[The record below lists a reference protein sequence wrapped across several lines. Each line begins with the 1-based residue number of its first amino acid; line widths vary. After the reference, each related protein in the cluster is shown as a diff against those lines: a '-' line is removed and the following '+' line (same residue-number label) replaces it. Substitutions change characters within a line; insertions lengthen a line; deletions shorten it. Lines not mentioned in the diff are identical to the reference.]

1 MSEPLIPPVAEPA
14 VTVDRPVLLREAR
27 EAAGLHIAAL
37 AAALKVP
44 VKKLEALEAGRY
56 DELPDMT
63 FSRALASSA
72 CRHLKV
78 DPVPVLAQIP
88 QGHRPQLGDSAQTIN
103 APFKGVGDPA
113 PLNAM
118 GWLSRPAVLAAIA
131 LLLGALVLVLLPQQ
145 EIAPPADVVMP
156 PPGAVPD
163 ATVPVVEPAPTSV
176 APVGEA
182 VTAAPGV
189 APAPGAEPEAAPA
202 VASAPTVAA
211 PANTTPTVSA
221 TTAVPASVSS
231 TLASAGATGTL
242 LSITATGESWV
253 EVLNGAGSVVTK
265 RMLKTGEVI
274 DFSTA
279 PPYSVVLGRADAV
292 QVTVRGKPFDT
303 TPFARNSVARFE
315 VK

>member
-1 MSEPLIPPVAEPA
+1 MSDVLNSPVAEPA
-14 VTVDRPVLLREAR
+14 ITVDRPVLLREAR

-63 FSRALASSA
+63 FARALASSA
-72 CRHLKV
+72 CRQLKV
-78 DPVPVLAQIP
+78 DPAPVLAQIP
-88 QGHRPQLGDSAQTIN
+88 LGHRPQLGDSAQAIN

-131 LLLGALVLVLLPQQ
+131 LLLGALVLVFLPERQV
-145 EIAPPADVVMP
+145 PPQADAVMP
-156 PPGAVPD
+156 PPGAAPD
-163 ATVPVVEPAPTSV
+163 APALVMEPAPAAV
-176 APVGEA
+176 APVADGSNAIAGTATAASAAPEA
-182 VTAAPGV
+182 VQPLANAPVVATPADTAAV
-189 APAPGAEPEAAPA
+189 
-202 VASAPTVAA
+202 
-211 PANTTPTVSA
+211 A
-221 TTAVPASVSS
+221 TTTTASVSP
-231 TLASAGATGTL
+231 TMAVGTTGSL

-253 EVLNGAGSVVTK
+253 EVVNGAGSVVMK
-265 RMLKTGEVI
+265 RMLKTGDVI

-279 PPYSVVLGRADAV
+279 PPYTVVLGRADAA

-303 TPFARNSVARFE
+303 APYARNSVARFE

>member
-1 MSEPLIPPVAEPA
+1 MSDVLNSPVAEPA
-14 VTVDRPVLLREAR
+14 ITVDRPVLLREAR

-63 FSRALASSA
+63 FARALASSA
-72 CRHLKV
+72 CRQLKV
-78 DPVPVLAQIP
+78 DPAPVLAQIP
-88 QGHRPQLGDSAQTIN
+88 LGHRPQLGDSAQAIN

-131 LLLGALVLVLLPQQ
+131 LLLGALVLVFLP
-145 EIAPPADVVMP
+145 ERSVPPQADAVMP
-156 PPGAVPD
+156 PPGAAPD
-163 ATVPVVEPAPTSV
+163 APALVMEPAP
-176 APVGEA
+176 
-182 VTAAPGV
+182 AAV
-189 APAPGAEPEAAPA
+189 APAADGSTPIAGTATAASAAPEAVQTLSNAPVVATPADTAA
-202 VASAPTVAA
+202 VA
-211 PANTTPTVSA
+211 TT
-221 TTAVPASVSS
+221 TTASVSP
-231 TLASAGATGTL
+231 TMAVGATGSL

-253 EVLNGAGSVVTK
+253 EVVNGAGSVVMK
-265 RMLKTGEVI
+265 RMLKTGDVI

-279 PPYSVVLGRADAV
+279 PPYTVVLGRADAA

-303 TPFARNSVARFE
+303 APYARNSVARFE

>member
-1 MSEPLIPPVAEPA
+1 MSDALNSPVAEPA

-63 FSRALASSA
+63 FARALASSA
-72 CRHLKV
+72 CRQLKV
-78 DPVPVLAQIP
+78 DPAPVLAQIP
-88 QGHRPQLGDSAQTIN
+88 LGHRPQLGDSAQTIN

-113 PLNAM
+113 PLNAV

-131 LLLGALVLVLLPQQ
+131 LLLGALVLVFLPERQV
-145 EIAPPADVVMP
+145 APQADAVMP
-156 PPGAVPD
+156 PPGAAPD
-163 ATVPVVEPAPTSV
+163 APALVMEPAP
-176 APVGEA
+176 
-182 VTAAPGV
+182 AA
-189 APAPGAEPEAAPA
+189 AAPA
-202 VASAPTVAA
+202 ADASIPVPGTATAASAAPAAVQPLANAPVVAA
-211 PANTTPTVSA
+211 PTDTAAVATPTAS
-221 TTAVPASVSS
+221 SVSP
-231 TLASAGATGTL
+231 TMAAGTAGNL

-253 EVLNGAGSVVTK
+253 EVINGAGSVVMK
-265 RMLKTGEVI
+265 RMLKTGDVI

-279 PPYSVVLGRADAV
+279 PPYTVVLGRADAA

-303 TPFARNSVARFE
+303 APYARNSVARFE